1 MDDGNRATVPIA
13 VDTAIVETIEAMGL
27 DVARVAEELLRRYA
41 RDARNASM
49 MDADRRTLRQQIRAE
64 VAWYN
69 RFVDEHGHFGQS
81 WRTF

>member
-1 MDDGNRATVPIA
+1 MGEGNRATVQIA

-64 VAWYN
+64 VAWSN
-69 RFVDEHGHFGQS
+69 RSVDEHGHFGQS

>member
-1 MDDGNRATVPIA
+1 MDDGNRATVQIA

-64 VAWYN
+64 VAWSN
-69 RFVDEHGHFGQS
+69 RSVDEHGHFGQS